1 MPHILH
7 KYLQFRQRTES
18 PTTFHRWSFLS
29 CCAAVLERNVWFTD
43 GDKQIYP
50 SMYVMLVGSPG
61 TRKSAAIKGC
71 TKLLEESGYKKFS
84 AQKTSKQKFVQDL
97 AEANLGDVLDG
108 KTGLCD
114 ATFIAADEFLDF
126 IGVGNIEF
134 TTLLTHLW
142 DNHKAY
148 KESYKNSTKS
158 YVERPTVNLLGGS
171 TPAGLQTGLP
181 AEAGGTGFLSRTIL
195 VYGEPSTHKITFRKV
210 ATEAENAEY
219 LEFFQQLGQLKGE
232 MFYTAE
238 GADLLDSIY
247 QESTPLDDSRL
258 TFYHARRLEHLHK
271 LCIIMAALRG
281 KLTICEECVMEAN
294 TILTFTEEHMSKSF
308 GEYGKSRHAEAT
320 QKIIAFM
327 EAANRPVSADE
338 MYKACSQD
346 LERYADIFLILQN
359 LQRAERIIC
368 SHKSFILRKTS
379 KNDRRKYTRFKLY
392 IAENDYYEQYEADQQ
407 QLSELLGTATQPHG
421 LDKT

>member
-1 MPHILH
+1 MSHILH
-7 KYLQFRQRTES
+7 DYLQFRQRTES

-29 CCAAVLERNVWFTD
+29 CCAAMLERNVWFTD
-43 GDKQIYP
+43 GDKQIFP

-61 TRKSAAIKGC
+61 TRKSAAIKPC
-71 TKLLEESGYKKFS
+71 VKLLEQAGYNKFA

-97 AEANLGDVLDG
+97 AESNIAEVLAGRKD
-108 KTGLCD
+108 TCD
-114 ATFIAADEFLDF
+114 ATYIAADEFLDF

-142 DNHKAY
+142 DNHAAY

-195 VYGEPSTHKITFRKV
+195 VYGEPTQHKITFRKV
-210 ATEAENAEY
+210 ATVAETAKY
-219 LEFFQQLGQLKGE
+219 TSFFEQLGKMKGE
-232 MFYTAE
+232 MQYTEE
-238 GADLLDSIY
+238 GAILLDSIY
-247 QESTPLDDSRL
+247 QESKPLEDSRL
-258 TFYHARRLEHLHK
+258 AFYHSRRLEHLHK

-281 KLTICEECVMEAN
+281 KYDICEECVLEAN

-308 GEYGKSRHAEAT
+308 GEYGKSRNSEAT
-320 QKIIAFM
+320 QKIVAYM
-327 EAANRPVSADE
+327 EAANRPVTADE
-338 MYKACSQD
+338 LYKACSQD
-346 LERYADIFLILQN
+346 LDRFADIFLILQN
-359 LQRAERIIC
+359 LQRADRIM
-368 SHKSFILRKTS
+368 SSNQTFILRKTS
-379 KNDRRKYTRFKLY
+379 RSERRKYTSFNKY
-392 IAENDYYEQYEADQQ
+392 IAENDYYEQYEQDQQ
-407 QLSELLGTATQPHG
+407 QLAELLKGVQPAR